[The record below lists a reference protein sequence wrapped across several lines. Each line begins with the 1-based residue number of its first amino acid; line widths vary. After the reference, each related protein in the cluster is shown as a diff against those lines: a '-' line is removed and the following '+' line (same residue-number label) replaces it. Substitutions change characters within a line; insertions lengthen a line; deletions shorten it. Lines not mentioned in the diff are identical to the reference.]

1 MTYRGSI
8 AEYVRLFQGIEIQI
22 PAPDMTIGDRKHR
35 FLTSLPT
42 ELAMQLMQ
50 QPQTDMAAIY
60 TAARQWES
68 LRKVARADTHLPP
81 TNRAM
86 RRARSNTTSVSQ
98 HPTTL
103 PHLPHTPVASTS
115 TLPGEPMDLDLM
127 NQSRD
132 PRPVPP
138 GTRCY
143 NCNSFGHFSRDCK
156 KPAAYRRPIA
166 GNSRVLPR
174 DRLQRPAQLHHLE
187 EDRPQPS
194 GENPVELE
202 EPYQHSGVQPM
213 EVIEEAPEEEEE
225 DDTEIYTGNEP
236 AEDMYVVEEPE
247 EGWSSASTLRSDSH
261 DLSTW
266 DVDEE
271 SDPPL
276 EMFSVASANLPVYA
290 VKIGPLHAELPNDAA
305 SFILVRAIM
314 DTGAESNYI
323 TAHKARLANAQVFPI
338 ERREIIGAGR
348 TTTSAFARFTL
359 KIGGLL
365 TQCLAYVL
373 NDSSNFRYDLLLGRS
388 WLKKHDAFPHW
399 KDDSYELLEPAT
411 QVRMRVKPLPT
422 KTSGSP
428 TNALAS
434 LAWRLRIRPCPAR
447 INSLYCAEEDT
458 RDGESSRTTA
468 GSVVS
473 PDHESPQPANQ
484 TFGERLKAIVKKAVP
499 SVFRDKV
506 GFPPPRRWMHDIDV
520 GDAKPLKRFGR
531 PLTPLEHEAIKRFV
545 DEGIKEGVIEPSE
558 SPWSSPLL
566 PVPKKDGTTRI
577 CVDYRA
583 LNTLTK
589 QNAYPLPRIDEC
601 YQNLAGA
608 KYFTCLDL
616 RSGYWQVRLTEEA
629 KEKTAFTCRYGHY
642 QFRVMPFGLTNAPAT
657 FQSMMNDIL
666 REYIDKCAMVYLD
679 DIIIFSKN
687 EKDHIEN
694 VLAVVRELQNE
705 GLVLNEGKCEW
716 GRSSILYLGHIAS
729 GDGLRPNPDKVSA
742 ILKWPSRSTIT
753 EVRGFLNI
761 AGYYRRFIRGFAK
774 EASPLYK
781 LLEGSPRKGS
791 PIQWTEE
798 CESAMRRLKKA
809 LTSADI
815 LIHPTPW
822 HLFVIDTD
830 ASGNCIGAVLQQTKD
845 AFEGFARGKAIK
857 EKGEK
862 SSSLFKEKDLCPIAF
877 DSRRM
882 TPTEQ
887 RYSAQEREM
896 LAVVYA
902 LQKWR
907 GYIEGSPIL
916 VRTDHESLKHFL
928 TQKNLGR
935 RLARFADDIAHFNVE
950 IVYRPGKHQLVADAL
965 SRRKG
970 HSNVPDLE
978 TVQPMFAGPM
988 GPLENSKDHD
998 EVYRTF
1004 RNYKNRLEA
1013 GEDPNTVG
1021 NGSYS
1026 LKNDTLQKNAV
1037 NRWGEEVT
1045 VEVPLTP
1052 EAAEEAVKKVHLD
1065 LGHLGASTM
1074 LTALRIRYNIPF
1086 ITEIVDKVVR
1096 TCDSC
1101 QFTKR
1106 EPTTLQPLHPIPR
1119 VEPGDVWALDF
1130 VGPLPKTQKG
1140 NQYILTAMDL
1150 GTDWTIAQA
1159 APHRSREVV
1168 VAMLRYVL
1176 TTHGKPLRILTDN
1189 GEEFTSYLV
1198 QNVLRRFGIEHQHT
1212 TPYHPQTNG

>member
-1 MTYRGSI
+1 
-8 AEYVRLFQGIEIQI
+8 
-22 PAPDMTIGDRKHR
+22 
-35 FLTSLPT
+35 
-42 ELAMQLMQ
+42 
-50 QPQTDMAAIY
+50 
-60 TAARQWES
+60 
-68 LRKVARADTHLPP
+68 
-81 TNRAM
+81 
-86 RRARSNTTSVSQ
+86 
-98 HPTTL
+98 
-103 PHLPHTPVASTS
+103 
-115 TLPGEPMDLDLM
+115 
-127 NQSRD
+127 
-132 PRPVPP
+132 
-138 GTRCY
+138 
-143 NCNSFGHFSRDCK
+143 
-156 KPAAYRRPIA
+156 
-166 GNSRVLPR
+166 
-174 DRLQRPAQLHHLE
+174 
-187 EDRPQPS
+187 
-194 GENPVELE
+194 
-202 EPYQHSGVQPM
+202 
-213 EVIEEAPEEEEE
+213 
-225 DDTEIYTGNEP
+225 
-236 AEDMYVVEEPE
+236 
-247 EGWSSASTLRSDSH
+247 
-261 DLSTW
+261 
-266 DVDEE
+266 
-271 SDPPL
+271 
-276 EMFSVASANLPVYA
+276 
-290 VKIGPLHAELPNDAA
+290 
-305 SFILVRAIM
+305 
-314 DTGAESNYI
+314 
-323 TAHKARLANAQVFPI
+323 
-338 ERREIIGAGR
+338 
-348 TTTSAFARFTL
+348 
-359 KIGGLL
+359 
-365 TQCLAYVL
+365 
-373 NDSSNFRYDLLLGRS
+373 
-388 WLKKHDAFPHW
+388 
-399 KDDSYELLEPAT
+399 
-411 QVRMRVKPLPT
+411 MRVKPLPT

-434 LAWRLRIRPCPAR
+434 LAWRLRIRPRPAR
-447 INSLYCAEEDT
+447 INSLYCAEENV

-484 TFGERLKAIVKKAVP
+484 TFGERLKAMVKKAVP

-687 EKDHIEN
+687 ERDHIEN

-705 GLVLNEGKCEW
+705 GLVLNESKCEW

-742 ILKWPSRSTIT
+742 ILKWPSCSTIT

-830 ASGNCIGAVLQQTKD
+830 ASGNCIGTVLQQTKD

-862 SSSLFKEKDLCPIAF
+862 SSSLFKEKDLRPIAF

-1004 RNYKNRLEA
+1004 RDYKNRLEA

-1065 LGHLGASTM
+1065 LGHLGASAM

-1130 VGPLPKTQKG
+1130 IGPLPKTQKG

-1212 TPYHPQTNG
+1212 TPYHPQTNGRLEKFNDILTQTLARMTAPQQQNRWDEYLPDALLAHRAHTSSSTRTSPFLLTYGREPRLPSDRTYDVVQRPPTDQEIEYLRQRRLEHLPDLSRFRQEANAKAALRLQKEADRRDEEYREQALGPGTLVKRKHEAGTKLHPKWDGPFVIRAVTDKNVYQLQTRNGYVLRHLYNGERLRPYHPSSNSDTSLWFASSDLKKRDAIVEEQEKRRQERSIASVS